1 MEKAIKASG
10 YLDNNQM
17 LFNKE
22 NGVYRNILTESR
34 FYDDKNI
41 IDIQATIKQEGEN
54 KESEGSFI
62 EGVSFI
68 VLQFVEYAPT
78 VFSYLRYLN
87 GVRNVDYIAELSGVF
102 IFTCL
107 TYSLVIRLFL

>member
-1 MEKAIKASG
+1 
-10 YLDNNQM
+10 M

-22 NGVYRNILTESR
+22 NGAYRDILTKSH
-34 FYDDKNI
+34 FYNDKNI

-62 EGVSFI
+62 ERVSFI
-68 VLQFVEYAPT
+68 VLQFVEYAPL

-87 GVRNVDYIAELSGVF
+87 GVRNVDYIAE
-102 IFTCL
+102 
-107 TYSLVIRLFL
+107 